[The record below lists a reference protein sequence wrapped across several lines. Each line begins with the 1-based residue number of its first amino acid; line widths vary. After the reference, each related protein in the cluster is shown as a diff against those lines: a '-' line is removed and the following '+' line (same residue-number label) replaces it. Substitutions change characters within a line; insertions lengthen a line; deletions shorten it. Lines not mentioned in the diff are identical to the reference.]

1 MAKAEGIPPTAS
13 TASTGLGIN
22 YVGDWVFAYAG
33 LFDSSTSEFEMLNF
47 TTGAGIIFGEFT
59 LNGSI
64 LFTADVHLGGNT
76 GYKIEFNGEEIS
88 TVKAD
93 TTGDNPVPVSLTQ
106 KVIIPPFT
114 KVVLTCVG
122 GENSATERV
131 SAYLTGRVYDA

>member
-1 MAKAEGIPPTAS
+1 MTEAS
-13 TASTGLGIN
+13 VQPEASIVSTGFGLR
-22 YVGDWVFAYAG
+22 YVGNWVYAYAG

-47 TTGAGIIFGEFT
+47 TAGSGIIVGEFI

-64 LFTADVHLGGNT
+64 LFTSDVHLGGNT
-76 GYKIEFNGEEIS
+76 GYKIEFNEEEIS

-131 SAYLTGRVYDA
+131 SAYFVGRVYGAE